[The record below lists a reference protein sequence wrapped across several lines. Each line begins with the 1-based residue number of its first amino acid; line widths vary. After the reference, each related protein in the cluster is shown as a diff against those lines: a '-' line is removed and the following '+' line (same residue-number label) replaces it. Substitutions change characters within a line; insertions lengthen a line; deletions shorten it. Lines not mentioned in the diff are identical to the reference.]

1 MIGLGYTLAFML
13 GGSIGFVLACII
25 AAGRVAQLTREN
37 QILRKE
43 LKQYERAF
51 EVAAEQRQVITT
63 LKTGTE
69 S

>member
-1 MIGLGYTLAFML
+1 MIGLGYTLAFM
-13 GGSIGFVLACII
+13 
-25 AAGRVAQLTREN
+25 
-37 QILRKE
+37 
-43 LKQYERAF
+43 